1 MSVVISIIAIIAA
14 ITLYDYFT
22 ARKWQQ
28 VTSTVRNSLVFEHR
42 NQEYGA
48 YVLRRDYNKN
58 LAWIMLGLILTIG
71 VIYGSYVIVKSM
83 PEEVIPPPPIDKS
96 QFLVAAPPIEK
107 DLPPPPPKQ
116 ELPPPMEKT
125 VAFLPPVVVD
135 IPVEDEVVI
144 VDPEVK
150 VGKEEIKGDDVV
162 WDVVTNEKEPE
173 KTEVKAPTV
182 YTFVDEEAFFPG
194 GYGAMTAFIQK
205 KLVYPQTASD
215 NGIQGTV
222 YVQFIVSADGSI
234 SNATVQRGIPGC
246 PECDREAVRVVKS
259 MPDWKPGKINGNS
272 VSQYYSLPITLALE

>member
-48 YVLRRDYNKN
+48 FVLRRDYNKN
-58 LAWIMLGLILTIG
+58 LAWIMLGLVLTLG
-71 VIYGSYVIVKSM
+71 VIYGSYYIVKSM
-83 PEEVIPPPPIDKS
+83 PEEVLPPPPIDKS

-107 DLPPPPPKQ
+107 DLPPPPPKE

-144 VDPEVK
+144 VDPDIK
-150 VGKEEIKGDDVV
+150 AGKEDIKKDDIV
-162 WDVVTNEKEPE
+162 WDVVVDDKQPE
-173 KTEVKAPTV
+173 VTEVKQETIH
-182 YTFVDEEAFFPG
+182 TFVDEDAFFPG
-194 GYGAMTAFIQK
+194 GYSAMMAYIQNK
-205 KLVYPQTASD
+205 MVYPQSASD
-215 NGIQGTV
+215 QGIQGTV
-222 YVQFIVSADGSI
+222 HVQFVVSANGSI
-234 SNATVQRGIPGC
+234 NNVQVQRGIPGC
-246 PECDREAVRVVKS
+246 PECDREAVKVVKG
-259 MPDWKPGKINGNS
+259 MPDWKPGKLNGKS
-272 VSQYYSLPITLALE
+272 VSQYYSLPIKLELE